1 MKGFIVAL
9 RRAKNED
16 SIATI
21 LTQRSIRSY
30 YRFFGARHSI
40 LQLGN
45 MIDFEVEGE
54 DSRFMPRVRGM
65 SQMSFPWLYERNRLF
80 IWHNFIKLFEPHL
93 RDAEEIDGFYYDL
106 LLSSAKKWH
115 KQSPKRVICE
125 SYLALLKH
133 EGRVHPTTNCYICEQ
148 SLSSQLGLMVSLKP
162 AHPEC
167 IYSAS
172 LDRAMYEGFVESGE
186 TIYLDDTA
194 VDQVY
199 SVIMKGF

>member
-21 LTQRSIRSY
+21 LTENSIKSY

-80 IWHNFIKLFEPHL
+80 IWHNFVRLFEPHL
-93 RDAEEIDGFYYDL
+93 RDAQELDSFYYDL
-106 LLSSAKKWH
+106 LLSAAKNG
-115 KQSPKRVICE
+115 I
-125 SYLALLKH
+125 
-133 EGRVHPTTNCYICEQ
+133 
-148 SLSSQLGLMVSLKP
+148 
-162 AHPEC
+162 
-167 IYSAS
+167 
-172 LDRAMYEGFVESGE
+172 DRTQRE
-186 TIYLDDTA
+186 
-194 VDQVY
+194 
-199 SVIMKGF
+199 